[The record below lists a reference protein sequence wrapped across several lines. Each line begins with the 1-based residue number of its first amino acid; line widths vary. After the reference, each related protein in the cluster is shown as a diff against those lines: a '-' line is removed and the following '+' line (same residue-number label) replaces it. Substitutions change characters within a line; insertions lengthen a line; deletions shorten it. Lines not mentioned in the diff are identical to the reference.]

1 MQHPGWR
8 LSRGRIKRG
17 GARDAIAAR
26 GSTNDAFGTRRH
38 VDGVRV
44 VARPRAGCDEGTPK
58 RRRSRARDE
67 KGEISAGREGG
78 ADASGARGALGNS
91 PAARAFATRG
101 AVAPILPAKE
111 TVRAA
116 ILTLR
121 VCVLKWMTAGGQKS
135 SWRPLCSFRGWLREN
150 RGGAGAR
157 WERSILALDSGR
169 PENQSCKSPKKRGS
183 GPKLADRPHQSSPRL
198 PGKISPLRVKSQRQL
213 GKALCN
219 RRYCNFKIRTHLS
232 NLPRCS

>member
-8 LSRGRIKRG
+8 LSRGRIERG

-58 RRRSRARDE
+58 RRRWDE

-121 VCVLKWMTAGGQKS
+121 VCVLKWMSAGGQKS
-135 SWRPLCSFRGWLREN
+135 SWRPLSSSAVGWRES
-150 RGGAGAR
+150 REVRAR
-157 WERSILALDSGR
+157 DGNGRSWPSIPVPQRSSLEKVQKKEVRDRNSPIVLSKALLA
-169 PENQSCKSPKKRGS
+169 C
-183 GPKLADRPHQSSPRL
+183 
-198 PGKISPLRVKSQRQL
+198 RVKYL
-213 GKALCN
+213 
-219 RRYCNFKIRTHLS
+219 LS
-232 NLPRCS
+232 G

>member
-8 LSRGRIKRG
+8 LSRGRIG
-17 GARDAIAAR
+17 

-58 RRRSRARDE
+58 RRRWDE

-135 SWRPLCSFRGWLREN
+135 SWRPPVFLPRLAERESRRCGREMGTVDPGPRFRSAREPV
-150 RGGAGAR
+150 
-157 WERSILALDSGR
+157 L
-169 PENQSCKSPKKRGS
+169 QKSKKRGS
-183 GPKLADRPHQSSPRL
+183 GPKLADRPLQSSPRL
-198 PGKISPLRVKSQRQL
+198 PGKISALPKKSQRQL
-213 GKALCN
+213 GKELCN
-219 RRYCNFKIRTHLS
+219 RRYCNFKIRTPLS
-232 NLPRCS
+232 NYHVVPDRAPLHARPQNIF

>member
-8 LSRGRIKRG
+8 LSRGRIERG

-58 RRRSRARDE
+58 RRRWDE

-183 GPKLADRPHQSSPRL
+183 GPKLADRPLQSSPRL
-198 PGKISPLRVKSQRQL
+198 PGKISALRVQKVP
-213 GKALCN
+213 KA
-219 RRYCNFKIRTHLS
+219 IG
-232 NLPRCS
+232 